1 MVYNMIM
8 PKGHFLFARK
18 SFFVLFFVFILSFSV
33 SAYALT
39 QDEQEAQWRAELE
52 QTEKDIAKW
61 QEILSNTK
69 ANTKSL
75 QQEADVLN
83 AKIQQAKALI
93 KKKNIAISQLEQDI
107 AKKNSR
113 IKTLEE
119 KIVSGHESLSQIIR
133 KTNEIDEFSLPEVM
147 LGNKNISDFFSDI
160 DTFQSVNRS
169 LADLFL
175 EIRATKDL
183 TEKEK
188 SLLDKQKNKE
198 TDTRAAAEVEKKQVE
213 KNEAE
218 KAYLIK
224 VNKTQEKTYEQVLA
238 ERQKKAA
245 QIRAALF
252 SLRDSAAIPFGDALK
267 YAEEAG
273 KKLGVRPAFLLAIL
287 TQESNLGQNV
297 GSCLVSNIETG
308 DGAGKNSGTLFEKV
322 MKSPRDTVPF
332 KAITDRLGKNWQ
344 TTPVSCP
351 PGVKYVST
359 RGYGGGMGPSQFIPS
374 TWELFKDKVGRNLGI
389 AGNET
394 NPWNAQHA
402 FMATAIYMSELGADS
417 TSYTAEKNA
426 ACRYY
431 SGNPCS
437 ASRRPPNLFYGESVM
452 KIAQNIQTTM
462 IDPLNF

>member
-1 MVYNMIM
+1 M

>member
-1 MVYNMIM
+1 MIM

-18 SFFVLFFVFILSFSV
+18 SFFVLFFVFILSFSA

>member
-1 MVYNMIM
+1 M

-18 SFFVLFFVFILSFSV
+18 SFFVLFFVFILSFSA